1 MSNEDL
7 PWFPWIWGRDP
18 RDLPHQP
25 KIDLSL
31 TNFPNFP
38 AENAVLFFKLY
49 LSISTE
55 LNPNLFITKGKPWY
69 IFFLTRV
76 FFQTL
81 TVQSTILFLS
91 TTTTH
96 SRTFRHLF
104 FCKFACEMTTYF
116 QSNRLWPL
124 ERYLIF
130 TTFLNYCL
138 IDWWDAQNSRFRCTV
153 LSL

>member
-1 MSNEDL
+1 MVSLDL
-7 PWFPWIWGRDP
+7 RERSRRIF
-18 RDLPHQP
+18 HTNQ
-25 KIDLSL
+25 
-31 TNFPNFP
+31 NFPNFP
-38 AENAVLFFKLY
+38 TENAVLFFKLY
-49 LSISTE
+49 LSISIE
-55 LNPNLFITKGKPWY
+55 LNPNLFIPKGKPWY
-69 IFFLTRV
+69 FFLIRV

-96 SRTFRHLF
+96 SRTFRHLL
-104 FCKFACEMTTYF
+104 FCKFACEMTTTHF

-124 ERYLIF
+124 ERYLMRF

-138 IDWWDAQNSRFRCTV
+138 TDWWDVQNSRFRCTG